1 MLFAQAGV
9 RVLAVDFDGGAAER
23 MAAESHTGEARTV
36 KLASIAPGSA
46 STFMTCSALING
58 ELTAG

>member
-23 MAAESHTGEARTV
+23 MAAEALAA
-36 KLASIAPGSA
+36 KLEP
-46 STFMTCSALING
+46 
-58 ELTAG
+58 